1 MKWVSTLLL
10 GAMLSTSLAAA
21 KKPPKLVRLTEQ
33 QKALHALNRLTFG
46 PRPGDVERVMK
57 LGVNAW
63 IEQQLQPKNIADK
76 ALETR
81 LAPYRAARMKPA
93 ELVRAF
99 PPQPMIQAVAEGRRA
114 QPTEPNERLIYA
126 VQQARLQKQRKT
138 ATDQTPEPSEKELQE
153 DARLLAERLLSKPRN
168 ERMAT
173 LQELPAEKLINFN
186 NLILPDQR
194 NRLEAEFTPAERE
207 TFRALP
213 NPQGVVVAELQH
225 AKILRAVLAERQLE
239 EVMTDFWF
247 NHFNVFLFK
256 NAIPYYIASYE
267 RDAIRPLALGKFQ
280 DLLTEVA
287 YSPAMLMYLDNF
299 QSVGPNSPAGR
310 GSRRGLNENY
320 GRELLELH
328 TLGVDGGYTQQDV
341 MEVAKVFTGWTVD
354 QPFLGGAF
362 QFDVRR
368 HEPGSKTVLGKTIA
382 EAGEREGI
390 QVLDLLSSHPSTAR
404 FICKKLAQRFLA
416 DDPPEEMVKQMAATF
431 MKTDGDIREVLRT
444 LFRSPEFYSSK
455 YYRAKTKTP
464 LEFLVSALRAS
475 GTEVT
480 APDPVLQ
487 TLLALGMPPYAQA
500 VPTGYPEQ
508 TANWMTPGA
517 LLARINFVNG
527 LSNGRFPPLRFDP
540 ARLIALGMVKTPDL
554 TKVRT
559 ATKSR
564 KPTGVDLAV
573 ALLEDAV
580 FAGEMS
586 VETDAEIRK
595 QLQAANP
602 PAEALKAVAALA
614 LGSPEFQ
621 RR

>member
-1 MKWVSTLLL
+1 MKRVYALLL
-10 GAMLSTSLAAA
+10 VAMLSTSMAAA
-21 KKPPKLVRLTEQ
+21 KKPPKVARLTEQ

-63 IEQQLQPKNIADK
+63 IEQQLQPQSIADK

-81 LAPYRAARMKPA
+81 LAPYRTARMKPP
-93 ELVRAF
+93 ELLRAF
-99 PPQPMIQAVAEGRRA
+99 PPQPMIQAIADGRRP
-114 QPTEPNERLIYA
+114 QPTEPSERLVFL
-126 VQQARLQKQRKT
+126 VQQARLKRQRQND
-138 ATDQTPEPSEKELQE
+138 AGVSEKELQE
-153 DARLLAERLLSKPRN
+153 EARLLAERLLAKPRN
-168 ERMAT
+168 ERMAA
-173 LQELPAEKLINFN
+173 LQDTPAEKLINFN

-194 NRLEAEFTPAERE
+194 NRLDAEFTPAERE

-213 NPQGVVVAELQH
+213 NPQGVVVTELQQT
-225 AKILRAVLAERQLE
+225 KILRAVLAERQLE

-256 NAIPYYIASYE
+256 AATPYYVSAYE
-267 RDAIRPLALGKFQ
+267 REGIRPNALGKFR
-280 DLLTEVA
+280 DLLIATA
-287 YSPAMLMYLDNF
+287 YAPAMLMFLDNF
-299 QSVGPNSPAGR
+299 QSTGPNSPAGKN
-310 GSRRGLNENY
+310 SRRGLNENY

-341 MEVAKVFTGWTVD
+341 IEVAKVFTGWTLD
-354 QPFLGGAF
+354 QPFLGGSF

-368 HEPGSKTVLGKTIA
+368 HEPGPKTVLGQAIA
-382 EAGEREGI
+382 EGGEEEGR
-390 QVLDLLSSHPSTAR
+390 QVLDMLARHPSTAH
-404 FICKKLAQRFLA
+404 FISRKLAQRFLA
-416 DDPPEEMVKQMAATF
+416 DDPPEAVIKQMAATF
-431 MKTDGDIREVLRT
+431 QKTDGDIREVLRT
-444 LFRSPEFYSSK
+444 LFHSPEFNSPV

-464 LEFLVSALRAS
+464 FEFLVSALRAS
-475 GTEVT
+475 ATEVV

-487 TLLALGMPPYAQA
+487 SLNALGMPPYAQA

-508 TANWMTPGA
+508 TASWMTPGA

-540 ARLIALGMVKTPDL
+540 ARLIALGILNSSDL
-554 TKVRT
+554 SKVRT
-559 ATKSR
+559 SLSKS
-564 KPTGVDLAV
+564 KKLTGVDLAI

-580 FAGEMS
+580 FAGEIS
-586 VETDAEIRK
+586 KETDAEIRK
-595 QLQAANP
+595 QMQSASS
-602 PAEALKAVAALA
+602 PAEGLKAVAALA